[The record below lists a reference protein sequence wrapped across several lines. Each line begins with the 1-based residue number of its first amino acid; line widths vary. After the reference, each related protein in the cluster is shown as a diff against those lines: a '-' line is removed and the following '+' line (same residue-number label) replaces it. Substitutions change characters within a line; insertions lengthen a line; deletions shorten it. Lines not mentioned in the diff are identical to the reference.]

1 MEEEQFGASQQDVTN
16 QKSLNEEIR
25 EYRQMLSGIGSE
37 LGRQASAHA
46 AINRE
51 LRGLDS
57 IAKQIQA
64 DEQDISRLNTE
75 RLESLREQSK
85 VRLDEIK
92 EQGEMLANQLNI
104 NLLKEG
110 QLELDEEIIRGL
122 LTGKDITEKQAAV
135 LQGLVSGYAAE
146 AEIVDSINKAIEKR
160 LEYENEIK
168 RITGLTSSLMK
179 STQGTLKQIGADAL
193 GTYLNFESA
202 QKSMDK
208 TADSVAR
215 AGKNFG
221 ALRVAAAG
229 FGQLALGAGRA
240 LTSFEAILAAVVKGA
255 DNITMFEKT
264 LGASA
269 DEAKILNERMEDIA
283 ANSETAFIN
292 SDRLRKAFTGLSK
305 EIGLSASIL
314 EDEALVSFA
323 TLTENI
329 GLSNQEAGKLV
340 GLFSTLGGT
349 TEENLNLF
357 GEQAKQLAI
366 QNKLQ
371 VRGVDLVEELG
382 KMSLSVAMNLGR
394 NPKELAKAVVQ
405 AKALG
410 VSLDTINKIAGS
422 LLDFESSISNELEA
436 QLLSGDQLNLGRARQ
451 LALMGK
457 QGELAEELGNQEAI
471 RNAFADNNVIKQ
483 QSIAKS
489 IGLSVDEL
497 AQMAL
502 KQEFNTMSAEKFKN
516 IYDDNLYTQ
525 IQTRTVQESFNDLI
539 SKAQTILVRIADA
552 LSPILN
558 LVKEIA
564 ATDIGAN
571 LLAFGGLA
579 LGIVPRV
586 IKMAKSFGL
595 LKASTVSATVAQ
607 EGLNAAQREGSKTSS
622 FGASAISKIN
632 TTALLK
638 GAAAMAI
645 AAGGI
650 FVFAKALQEFDKIE
664 SWENTAKGLLAF
676 GVSLAATSG
685 ILSLFT
691 PLAYPAAAA
700 LAAFGVAV
708 LGVGLGLNLASKGFA
723 IVADSLTK
731 LASINLISVGAG
743 LASVGTGMMA
753 MMSGSLL
760 GGLGAMAVLGTI
772 ATLASPLSKSASAVQ
787 LLANSFGKLGENID
801 SLDTQKLGGLE
812 ASAALGTI
820 ATLASPLS
828 KSASAVQL
836 LANSFGKLGEN
847 IDNLDTAKIGG
858 IKDALVTNTNL
869 PMLAA
874 ADAVSSLVTTLSA
887 PSTDNSNSE
896 LINEVK
902 AMRAAIEAGGSVYI
916 DSKSAGD
923 AAVLNTFKN

>member
-1 MEEEQFGASQQDVTN
+1 MEEDQFGASQQDVNN

-64 DEQDISRLNTE
+64 DEQDISKLNTE
-75 RLESLREQSK
+75 RLDSLKEQSK
-85 VRLDEIK
+85 VRLEEIK

-104 NLLKEG
+104 NLLKED
-110 QLELDEEIIRGL
+110 QLELDEQIIRGL
-122 LTGKDITEKQAAV
+122 LAGKDITEKQAAV
-135 LQGLVSGYAAE
+135 LQSLVSGYTLE
-146 AEIVDSINKAIEKR
+146 AEIVDNINKAIEKR
-160 LEYENEIK
+160 LQYENEIK

-193 GTYLNFESA
+193 GTYLNFEEA
-202 QKSMDK
+202 QKAMDK

-255 DNITMFEKT
+255 DNITMFERT

-283 ANSETAFIN
+283 ASSETAFIN

-305 EIGLSASIL
+305 EIGLSAGIL

-329 GLSNQEAGKLV
+329 GLSNREAGKLV

-349 TEENLNLF
+349 TEDNLNLF

-410 VSLDTINKIAGS
+410 VSLETLNKVAGS
-422 LLDFESSISNELEA
+422 LLDFESSIQNELEA

-483 QSIAKS
+483 QSIAKVL
-489 IGLSVDEL
+489 GLSVDEL
-497 AQMAL
+497 AQMSL
-502 KQEFNTMSAEKFKN
+502 KQELATLGAEKFKN

-539 SKAQTILVRIADA
+539 SKSKTILVSIADA

-558 LVKEIA
+558 IVKEIA
-564 ATDIGAN
+564 STDIGAN
-571 LLAFGGLA
+571 LLAYGGLA
-579 LGIVPRV
+579 IGIIPRV
-586 IKMAKSFGL
+586 INMAKSFKTLTARILGTT
-595 LKASTVSATVAQ
+595 AAQ
-607 EGLNAAQREGSKTSS
+607 ETLNKSQQAASRAPGGFGGSLFKNL
-622 FGASAISKIN
+622 N

-638 GAAAMAI
+638 GAAAMTI

-650 FVFAKALQEFDKIE
+650 FVFAKALQEFDKIK

-676 GVSLAATSG
+676 GISLATTSA
-685 ILSLFT
+685 ILSVFT
-691 PLAYPAAAA
+691 PIAYPAAAA
-700 LAAFGVAV
+700 LVAFGVAV
-708 LGVGLGLNLASKGFA
+708 AGVGLGLNLASKGFA
-723 IVADSLTK
+723 IVADSLTN
-731 LASINLISVGAG
+731 LEGLNLIQMAGGLVSVAG
-743 LASVGTGMMA
+743 GIAALFSSLA
-753 MMSGSLL
+753 L
-760 GGLGAMAVLGTI
+760 GGLGLGGIVALTAI
-772 ATLASPLSKSASAVQ
+772 AALVSPIAKSAESMNM
-787 LLANSFGKLGENID
+787 LANSFGKLADNVDRI
-801 SLDTQKLGGLE
+801 DTQKLGE
-812 ASAALGTI
+812 
-820 ATLASPLS
+820 
-828 KSASAVQL
+828 
-836 LANSFGKLGEN
+836 
-847 IDNLDTAKIGG
+847 
-858 IKDALVTNTNL
+858 IKDALVTNANL